1 LVHMMGKRLAR
12 DAFDPQPTLADQF
25 EMLAA

>member
-1 LVHMMGKRLAR
+1 MMGKRLAR
-12 DAFDPQPTLADQF
+12 YAFDPQPTLADQF